1 MTAREWLAGAA
12 AAVAGADPVRRLGR
26 VVRVVGLTVEAAG
39 PAAWVGELCS
49 VATRFGAPC
58 LAEVVGFREGR
69 AVLLPYGELAGVEP
83 GCPVRALGHGV
94 RLPLGEGMLGRVL
107 DGLGRP
113 RDGLPPWAAA
123 EWREAGARGPD
134 PLARPRIREPLQ
146 VGVRAVDGLLTAGR
160 GQRVGIFAGSG
171 VGKSTFLGMMAR
183 GTSADVTVVALV
195 GERGREVRDFL
206 EEELGEEA
214 RRRAVAVVATAEEP
228 PLLRLRA
235 AFVATAVAE
244 FFRDRGKHVLLLMD
258 SLTRFAMAQR
268 EVGLAAGEPPT
279 TKGYPPSV
287 FALLPRLLERAGTGR
302 NGSITGFYTVL
313 VDGDD
318 LMDPVADAARSVL
331 DGHVVLAREL
341 AERSLYPAVDVLQ
354 SVSRVMEDVV
364 DEEQLRAARR
374 FRRLLA
380 TYRAAE
386 DLINVGAY
394 REGANPE
401 IDEARRLYPALEDFL
416 RQEPRERPPLG
427 ETRARLLAAVGGA

>member
-1 MTAREWLAGAA
+1 MNAERFLAGAST
-12 AAVAGADPVRRLGR
+12 AVEEANPVRRLGR
-26 VVRVVGLTVEAAG
+26 VARVVGLTVEAAG

-49 VATRFGAPC
+49 VSTRFGGRC
-58 LAEVVGFREGR
+58 LAEVAGFREGR
-69 AVLLPYGELAGVEP
+69 TILLPYGELAGVEP
-83 GCPVRALGHGV
+83 GCHVRALGHGL
-94 RLPLGEGMLGRVL
+94 RLGLGWGMLGRVL

-113 RDGLPPWAAA
+113 RDGEPLWRVE
-123 EWREAGARGPD
+123 EWREVEARGPD

-146 VGVRAVDGLLTAGR
+146 VGVRAVDGLLTVGR

-183 GTSADVTVVALV
+183 GTAADVTVIALV
-195 GERGREVRDFL
+195 GERSREVLDFL

-214 RRRAVAVVATAEEP
+214 RRRSVAVVATAEEP
-228 PLLRLRA
+228 ALVRLKA

-244 FFRDRGKHVLLLMD
+244 FFRDRGADVLLLMD

-268 EVGLAAGEPPT
+268 EAGLAAGEPPT

-287 FALLPRLLERAGTGR
+287 FALLPRLLERAGTGER
-302 NGSITGFYTVL
+302 GTITGFYTVL

-318 LMDPVADAARSVL
+318 LTDPVADAARSIL

-341 AERSLYPAVDVLQ
+341 AQRGLYPAVDVLQ
-354 SVSRVMEDVV
+354 SVSRVMDDVV
-364 DEEQLRAARR
+364 DREHLAAAHR

-386 DLINVGAY
+386 DLIDIGAY
-394 REGANPE
+394 REGANPD
-401 IDEARRLYPALEDFL
+401 IDEARARYPALADFL
-416 RQEPRERPPLG
+416 RQEPQEAWPFG
-427 ETRARLLAAVGGA
+427 ETRERLLAAVGGC